1 METRTT
7 TRNLTVSVRGFIF
20 PLERV
25 RQIHVRTKIRT
36 VFLRAVGVALLII
49 GAYDALVYAYQL
61 LNHVTPQAIT
71 PLLTSVATT
80 PHAFIPILAFY
91 WTAGA
96 ALIINK
102 KW

>member
-1 METRTT
+1 MFAV
-7 TRNLTVSVRGFIF
+7 LSS

-61 LNHVTPQAIT
+61 IHHVTPQAIT

-91 WTAGA
+91 WTAGT

>member
-7 TRNLTVSVRGFIF
+7 TRNLTASVRGFNI
-20 PLERV
+20 PLECV